1 MSTMRLQKFL
11 ARAGVASRR
20 ASEELIREGR
30 VSVDGRVV
38 TVQGVQ
44 VDPDESVVEVDGR
57 PVRLAEFRWLML
69 HKPPG
74 YLCTRIDPEAR
85 PTVYDLLE
93 PDAVS
98 LFHVGR
104 LDYMSEGLL
113 LLTNEGNVAAT
124 LLHPRSEVARR
135 YEVTVARP
143 VPDALDARLLSGV
156 ELEDGTARVE
166 SIRHLEGGRP
176 DQEVLELT
184 LREGRNREIR
194 RLMSEVG
201 LTIHVLRRVAFG
213 PIELGSLA
221 RGAWRPLTATEVGS
235 LRAVNRKDRDGH
247 TGT

>member
-1 MSTMRLQKFL
+1 MRLQKFL

-30 VSVDGRVV
+30 VRVDGLVV

-44 VDPDESVVEVDGR
+44 VDPDESVVEVDGQ
-57 PVRLAEFRWLML
+57 PVRLAEPRWLML

-74 YLCTRIDPEAR
+74 YLCTRTDPEGR
-85 PTVYDLLE
+85 PTVYGLLD
-93 PDAVS
+93 PDAGI

-113 LLTNEGNVAAT
+113 LLTNEGNVADA
-124 LLHPRSEVARR
+124 LLHPRSEVGRR

-143 VPDALDARLLSGV
+143 VPEGLEDRLLTGV
-156 ELEDGTARVE
+156 ELDDGTARVE
-166 SIRHLEGGRP
+166 SIRHLPGGQS
-176 DQEVLELT
+176 DEVVLELT

-194 RLMSEVG
+194 RLMAEIG

-213 PIELGSLA
+213 PIELGALP
-221 RGAWRPLTATEVGS
+221 RGSWRPLTASEVES
-235 LRAVNRKDRDGH
+235 LHALNRKD
-247 TGT
+247 